1 MKDFSY
7 DPGLIRQHLDGSE
20 ILEHGID
27 YYLCED
33 PNRTREE
40 ATELACAYVDR
51 YCKRWCSRDRK
62 DPATRHQ
69 RAFESFGKMV
79 DEKQYFYS
87 KRRREQDAS
96 DAQAEKQA
104 QYEAEQEKLWENE
117 RKRIAALREK
127 CAAKGL
133 DFEKENKKQLKWRY
147 FAQRIGIAIE
157 ACCCGILAISI
168 ASCGYGDG
176 GWESVLLSLGTFLL
190 ALIVFILFCR
200 PAKRLPDKVFEA
212 IGKFKKEKK

>member
-1 MKDFSY
+1 MQENHF
-7 DPGLIRQHLDGSE
+7 DPNLIRQYLAQSHV
-20 ILEHGID
+20 LEFGVD

-33 PNRTREE
+33 PKRTQEE
-40 ATELACAYVDR
+40 ATELAYNYVLR
-51 YCKRWCSRDRK
+51 YCQRWYSRDRK
-62 DPATRHQ
+62 DPATRHE
-69 RAFESFGKMV
+69 RAFESFVQKV

-87 KRRREQDAS
+87 PRRKQQDTEVS
-96 DAQAEKQA
+96 QAERQA

-117 RKRIAALREK
+117 RKRVAALREK
-127 CAAKGL
+127 CVANGL

-157 ACCCGILAISI
+157 TCCCGILTISI

-176 GWESVLLSLGTFLL
+176 GWESVLLSLGAFLL

-200 PAKRLPDKVFEA
+200 PAKRLPDKAFEA